1 MATTDE
7 RTTTAVKRIVSMI
20 EVYGKTKFAL
30 GLVRYYGLQSLLD
43 RKELDDIQEIIN
55 EIND

>member
-7 RTTTAVKRIVSMI
+7 RTETAVKRIVSMI

-30 GLVRYYGLQSLLD
+30 GLVRYYGLRSLLD
-43 RKELDDIQEIIN
+43 RQALDDIQETIN
-55 EIND
+55 EI